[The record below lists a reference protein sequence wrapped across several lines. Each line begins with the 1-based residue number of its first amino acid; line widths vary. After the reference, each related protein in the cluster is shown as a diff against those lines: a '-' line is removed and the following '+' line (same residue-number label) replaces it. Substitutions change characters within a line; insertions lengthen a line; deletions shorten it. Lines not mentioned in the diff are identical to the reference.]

1 MRACWCALPWCNCD
15 SPTSRISN
23 RAMHRPTSGTT
34 CQQGVACSQRP
45 PRGLSESHDQPL
57 HLVRVLFKDDVGG
70 CCDPRLAKLG
80 RREVRGVLKHNKLKH
95 RLLGG
100 QAALLDKKG
109 LGYP

>member
-1 MRACWCALPWCNCD
+1 M
-15 SPTSRISN
+15 
-23 RAMHRPTSGTT
+23 
-34 CQQGVACSQRP
+34 
-45 PRGLSESHDQPL
+45 

-109 LGYP
+109 LGS